1 MPANQFSFCA
11 LTANVHWYSVKLLVK
26 KCGLHAKQILK
37 NLSVF
42 LVKTTTFDCQEK
54 ISIPFLGLGE
64 GKPVWSTLCLRFTW
78 QIRSCVWSKS
88 ICTMFIYT
96 FLLYMYE
103 SMRAMLKKTKPGNAE
118 AIKGKWHVFR
128 VLFQIVSNC
137 FFKLVSELSLS
148 LPASAPSESSSM
160 SSYLIYQHIDSLV
173 CAGRREEICPEL
185 RPDAELTKYETHVL
199 ERLKG
204 HKVAWFRLEIA
215 VCCCLSRLGSSW
227 RKLPDFFSLSFD
239 FSLLCFR
246 FNDKKPFLLTSCLA
260 GQMENPGGNSRGW
273 TASRISE
280 GICCVPYWKFF
291 ICKFGSTSFPHS
303 FLYIIFLHQIWNCL
317 LPSVLLIF
325 GEHFPRKARR
335 APSMEGQRAT
345 PTHYIG
351 IFLMATWIQ
360 KEWKQAIHRQLWVYY
375 ESNMGLLWV

>member
-1 MPANQFSFCA
+1 
-11 LTANVHWYSVKLLVK
+11 
-26 KCGLHAKQILK
+26 
-37 NLSVF
+37 
-42 LVKTTTFDCQEK
+42 
-54 ISIPFLGLGE
+54 
-64 GKPVWSTLCLRFTW
+64 
-78 QIRSCVWSKS
+78 
-88 ICTMFIYT
+88 
-96 FLLYMYE
+96 MYE

-128 VLFQIVSNC
+128 VLFQIVSSC

-148 LPASAPSESSSM
+148 LPASKPSESSSM

-173 CAGRREEICPEL
+173 CAGPREEICPEL

-280 GICCVPYWKFF
+280 GICCVAYWKFL
-291 ICKFGSTSFPHS
+291 ICKFASTSFPHS
-303 FLYIIFLHQIWNCL
+303 FLYILFLHQIWNCP

-325 GEHFPRKARR
+325 EEHFPRKARR